1 MKRLAILGFLFAAT
15 PVQADTTVTLDI
27 SFAENV
33 LADVCSGNQIDET
46 AIRRSSTVANM
57 LAHFGQFRDYFT
69 MDAYLASRQQAAH
82 CQKADRDIFRFNDVI
97 DKKQAL
103 LAELATMKNTQQDYS
118 HDLASMLTPF
128 VPANI
133 PYSGRATIAIGTPS
147 CGGWSA
153 GPDFYVDLPCIMG
166 DAPGL
171 LYLIAHESYHGIQ
184 DKFMPRPVKTN
195 HVARLFSAVMR
206 EGSATA
212 IADFSKITG
221 GGSYTASSKQSIKRN
236 AARSQQNF
244 GLLDMAVA
252 YIRYTSGAEAYDVA
266 NNIGLSGSFDAPYYA
281 VGATIFNAVD
291 EADGR
296 EVLLC
301 LMQKPPKLIFKRYL
315 MLAEHDKRLHQ
326 FGASTIGELRSV
338 EKGALDICIRK

>member
-1 MKRLAILGFLFAAT
+1 MKHLAILGFLLAST
-15 PVQADTTVTLDI
+15 PAQADIAVELDI
-27 SFAENV
+27 SFAESV
-33 LADVCSGNQIDET
+33 LNDVCSGKQIDEA
-46 AIRRSSTVANM
+46 AIRQSSAVANM
-57 LAHFGQFRDYFT
+57 LAHFSQFRDYFT

-103 LAELATMKNTQQDYS
+103 LVELATMKNTQQDYS
-118 HDLASMLTPF
+118 HDLVSMLMLF
-128 VPANI
+128 VPADI
-133 PYSGRATIAIGTPS
+133 SYSGRATIAIGTPS
-147 CGGWSA
+147 CGGWSV
-153 GPDFYVDLPCIMG
+153 GSDFYVDLPCIMG

-171 LYLIAHESYHGIQ
+171 QYLIAHESYHGIQ
-184 DKFMPRPVKTN
+184 EKFMPTPGETD

-221 GGSYTASSKQSIKRN
+221 GGSYTASSKQSIRRN
-236 AARSQQNF
+236 ASRSQQNF
-244 GLLDMAVA
+244 DLLDMAVA
-252 YIRYTSGAEAYDVA
+252 YILHTSGAEAYDVA

-281 VGATIFNAVD
+281 VGATIFNAID

-301 LMQKPPKLIFKRYL
+301 LMQQPSKLIFKRYA
-315 MLAEHDKRLHQ
+315 MLAEHDKRLRQ
-326 FGASTIGELRSV
+326 LGVSTVGELRPI
-338 EKGALDICIRK
+338 EDGALDVCIGK